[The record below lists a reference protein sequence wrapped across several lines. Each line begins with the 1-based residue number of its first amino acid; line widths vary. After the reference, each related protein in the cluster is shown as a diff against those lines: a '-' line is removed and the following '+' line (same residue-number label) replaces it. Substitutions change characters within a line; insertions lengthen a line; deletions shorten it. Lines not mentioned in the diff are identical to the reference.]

1 VELGRNENR
10 THIHI
15 SQIVRKANKV
25 VGCVGG
31 IEERKCGGEFRRRMI
46 MFESMIESVRGR
58 DLGMEGTRRGR
69 ESYIVREECK
79 RNRLRVKAGKRA
91 EKFEDKMDERK

>member
-58 DLGMEGTRRGR
+58 DLGMEGRRRGR
-69 ESYIVREECK
+69 EIK
-79 RNRLRVKAGKRA
+79 IGK
-91 EKFEDKMDERK
+91 ESGKV